1 MAKARI
7 IIHLPGSVIL
17 GAEPLKQFYRSLR
30 EGLMARGA
38 RVEFAIH
45 DRAELPAEVA
55 ADEDFHIV
63 DHGNFRHPRVLNTG
77 IAYVYPFWHL
87 DPWGIRAGSS
97 IAEKAFDPGRI
108 DGAAAAEFIGKLRHR
123 QIDKRASR
131 YPQPEA
137 RAEFPQGC
145 IAVFLQSE
153 AHRQVEETCYL
164 DRGAMLEAL
173 LARDDPRPIV
183 VKIHPRDRGE
193 GTRAWLAGLAA
204 RDARVI
210 TTEANIHD
218 ILAAAAVTV
227 TINSAVG
234 IESMIH
240 EVPVLLCGRSD
251 FHHAAVTVE
260 RAEQMDAAIGAAER
274 GKWDFP
280 RYLYWYFR
288 LNCVG
293 SGSGTLIDDVLAR
306 IAATGFDVARFGL
319 AED

>member
-30 EGLMARGA
+30 EGLIARGA

-45 DRAELPAEVA
+45 DRATLPGEVE

-63 DHGNFRHPRVLNTG
+63 DHGNLRHPRVLNTG

-97 IAEKAFDPGRI
+97 IEAKEFDPQAI
-108 DGAAAAEFIGKLRHR
+108 DTEAAAEFMEKLRRR
-123 QIDKRASR
+123 QVQKRASR
-131 YPQPEA
+131 YPQPEERVA
-137 RAEFPQGC
+137 FPEGC

-153 AHRQVEETCYL
+153 AHRQVEETCHL
-164 DRGAMLEAL
+164 DRATMVEAL
-173 LARDDPRPIV
+173 LARDDSRPIV
-183 VKIHPRDRGE
+183 VKIHPRDTSA
-193 GTRAWLAGLAA
+193 GTRDWLGALAA
-204 RDARVI
+204 RDGRVI
-210 TTEANIHD
+210 VTEANIHD
-218 ILAAAAVTV
+218 ILASAAVTV

-240 EVPVLLCGRSD
+240 EVPVVLCGRAD
-251 FHHAAVTVE
+251 FHHAAITVE
-260 RAEQMDAAIGAAER
+260 RAEDLDAAIMAAER
-274 GKWDFP
+274 GEWDFP

-306 IAATGFDVARFGL
+306 ISATGFDTGRFGL
-319 AED
+319 SS